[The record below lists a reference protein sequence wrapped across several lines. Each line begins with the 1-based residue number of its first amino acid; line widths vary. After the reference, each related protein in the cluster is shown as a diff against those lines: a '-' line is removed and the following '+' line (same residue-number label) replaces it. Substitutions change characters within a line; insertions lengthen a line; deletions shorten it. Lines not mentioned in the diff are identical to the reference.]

1 MKRQLTLFLLL
12 CLCIAPCAAFAR
24 SGETLDQQADGIF
37 RMSRTTGGAL
47 VVTRGGKIVYERYY
61 GYRNQEQEIPV
72 TKDTYFR
79 IASVTKMVSAIGLL
93 QLMEQGRAALDT
105 DIGAYFGYDIENTN
119 YPDVPLTLRQLM
131 SHTSTLSIAGG
142 FGSEKPLYE
151 MLSAAVHR
159 RANYTDNAPG
169 SVYDYSN
176 FGAGVAGAVLEA
188 ITGMSVN
195 RYMRQNVFEPLGFD
209 ASYDAAALREPEQ
222 ISNLYNAD
230 GSRYR
235 SASYLL
241 QETYDDR
248 ADPENHYRTTVG
260 SLWIRADDLAAIAMA
275 LCGNGTVNGVR
286 LVSEESIALMRADQ
300 AAPGTSVTAE
310 SPYGLFLQ
318 REDTLVDGKV
328 FYGHQ
333 GLLSGV
339 LCNVYFDPE
348 TQFCFVLL
356 TNGCNNVL
364 QNHVGVLARR
374 LFALAYENFAA
385 DAGSEP

>member
-1 MKRQLTLFLLL
+1 MKRLLTLALAALL
-12 CLCIAPCAAFAR
+12 CIQPCAAFALT
-24 SGETLDQQADGIF
+24 GEELDQQADRIF
-37 RMSRTTGGAL
+37 GLSRTVGGTL
-47 VVTRGGKIVYERYY
+47 VVALGGEIVYERYY
-61 GYRNQEQEIPV
+61 GYRDKANLIPV
-72 TKDTYFR
+72 TEDTYFR
-79 IASVTKMVSAIGLL
+79 IASVTKMVSGIGLL
-93 QLMEQGRAALDT
+93 QLVEQGRAALDE
-105 DIGAYFGYDIENTN
+105 DIGTYFGYEIQNTY
-119 YPDVPLTLRQLM
+119 YPDVPVTLRQLM

-151 MLSAAVHR
+151 MLSAEVRR

-169 SVYDYSN
+169 SVYEYSN

-188 ITGMSVN
+188 VTGMSVN
-195 RYMRQNVFEPLGFD
+195 RYMQENVFGPLEIDAAYD
-209 ASYDAAALREPEQ
+209 ASALQDPEQ
-222 ISNLYNAD
+222 ITNLYHAD
-230 GSRYR
+230 GSLYR
-235 SASYLL
+235 SVPNLL
-241 QETYDDR
+241 KETYDDR

-260 SLWIRADDLAAIAMA
+260 SLWIRADDLAILAMA
-275 LCGNGTVNGVR
+275 LCGTGEMNGVQ
-286 LVSEESIALMRADQ
+286 LLTEDSLAAMRADQ
-300 AAPGTSVTAE
+300 AALETSVTGD

-318 REDTLVDGKV
+318 RETTLVDGQV

-374 LFALAYENFAA
+374 MFAFAYENFAA
-385 DAGSEP
+385 DAGSAP